1 MNFQVVLISKLF
13 FFPTKAS
20 RCFGTFSTFKASILR
35 KFLELAS
42 WSDVTSQRTM
52 LGLDPSNSS
61 STSKTARI

>member
-1 MNFQVVLISKLF
+1 MNFQVVLISNLF

-42 WSDVTSQRTM
+42 WSALYKSVHYVGPGPEQQFFDE
-52 LGLDPSNSS
+52 
-61 STSKTARI
+61 